1 MDTVVLT
8 QEDVARLLPMG
19 ACIDA
24 MAEALSAVSS
34 GDAVQPLRSMQW
46 LPDRT
51 GLLAT
56 MPAMWPAARTMAVKV
71 ISVFPSNHGTELDSH
86 QGAVLLFDAMD
97 GRLVAVVDAT
107 EVTAI
112 RTAAVSGAATRVLAR
127 EDAGDLAILGAGVQA
142 RTHLEAM
149 RAVRPIRRV
158 RVWSRSPE
166 RAAAFAAR
174 AGDRLDIP
182 VESATDP
189 EAAVRGADLVCT
201 TTSASEPILRGAWL
215 SPGAHVNAIG
225 AVGPAN
231 RELDSDAV
239 VRARLFVDRRES
251 ALAEAGEVVLAVA
264 EGAID
269 VAHIAGE
276 VGEVVAGTV
285 PGRTGPQDIT
295 VFRGVGL
302 AVEDLAAVRVI
313 LAGASREGAGLRVE
327 LGGRRRDA

>member
-1 MDTVVLT
+1 METIVLT
-8 QEDVARLLPMG
+8 QADVARLLPMG
-19 ACIDA
+19 ECIDA
-24 MAEALSAVSS
+24 MAEALAALSS

-71 ISVFPSNHGTELDSH
+71 ISVFPSNQGTELDSH
-86 QGAVLLFDAMD
+86 QGAVLLFDSSN
-97 GRLVAVVDAT
+97 GRLLAVVDAT

-112 RTAAVSGAATRVLAR
+112 RTAGVSGAATRVLAR
-127 EDAGDLAILGAGVQA
+127 EDAEDLAILGAGTQA

-158 RVWSRSPE
+158 RVWSRSAE
-166 RAAAFAAR
+166 RARAFVAR
-174 AGDRLDIP
+174 ARAHPGIT
-182 VESATDP
+182 VEAAADA
-189 EAAVRGADLVCT
+189 EAAVRGAALVCT
-201 TTSASEPILRGAWL
+201 TTSAAEPILRGAWL

-225 AVGPAN
+225 AVGPAH
-231 RELDSDAV
+231 RELDTDAV

-251 ALAEAGEVVLAVA
+251 ALAEAGEYVLAA
-264 EGAID
+264 SEGAID
-269 VAHIAGE
+269 QSHIAGE
-276 VGEVVAGTV
+276 VGEVVAGAV
-285 PGRTGPQDIT
+285 PGRTGPEDIT

-313 LAGASREGAGLRVE
+313 VAGASLEGAGMRVP
-327 LGGRRRDA
+327 LGGRRRDP